1 MIRILMQKI
10 GFLPEHLIDQ
20 IKAGEVIERPSNL
33 IKELLENS
41 IDAKSSE
48 IFLHIKEAGMGLVQL
63 EDNGT
68 GIEFEELPM
77 AFTRHATSKL
87 KDYEDLYRLHTFGF
101 RGEALAS
108 ISSVSRVTCYSKTK
122 NQKGGKIVIHGGHH
136 LEHQIHPLQT
146 QGTSFYIKD
155 LFYNTPARLKFVKSH
170 SSEKKQ
176 IQKIINSFLLC
187 HPHVRFNI
195 RWDEDQVK
203 QYPENNLEKRIRQI
217 WDNKNNNNYDII
229 SFEQE
234 FEGHKINA
242 FYSPAMGKSN
252 NNKLQYL
259 FVNQRLIEDRR
270 LHSQI
275 LKTLAPYWGEGQ
287 FGHYLFFLDIPTDQ
301 IDVNVHPQKTFI
313 KFLKDSVV
321 YSLIVNGIKSSFHKN
336 EIKLQ
341 QGLQKFDKQSKDE
354 SKEVIKINN
363 KFWLTQKEHKTY
375 LIKSTQIIPYFLKR
389 YYEKNF
395 PLSNEQCLP
404 LLIGQPFED
413 RITDNKRLQELKDYG
428 FDFERIDQ
436 EHIILRTIPDLGI
449 PLNYNDLGKWALKNL
464 NNSPHEDFI
473 IETPLEGQLL
483 MSLIDKDAAW
493 VKVVNENDLEQLFV

>member
-1 MIRILMQKI
+1 MQKI

-41 IDAKSSE
+41 IDAKSTE
-48 IFLHIKEAGMGLVQL
+48 IFIHIKNAGMGLVQL
-63 EDNGT
+63 EDNGV
-68 GIEFEELPM
+68 GIDFEELPM

-122 NQKGGKIVIHGGHH
+122 NQKGAKIVIHGGHH
-136 LEHQIHPLQT
+136 LEHQLHPLQKE
-146 QGTSFYIKD
+146 GTSFYIKD
-155 LFYNTPARLKFVKSH
+155 LFYNTPARLKFVKSQ

-176 IQKIINSFLLC
+176 IQKIVNSFLLC
-187 HPHVRFNI
+187 HPKVSFNI
-195 RWDEDQVK
+195 RWDEEQIK
-203 QYPENNLEKRIRQI
+203 NYPANNFEKRIRQV
-217 WDNKNNNNYDII
+217 WGSKKSDEYDII

-234 FEGHKINA
+234 FEAHKIKA
-242 FYSPAMGKSN
+242 FYSPSLGKSN

-259 FVNQRLIEDRR
+259 FVNNRLIEDRR

-275 LKTLAPYWGEGQ
+275 LKALAPYWGEGQ

-336 EIKLQ
+336 EIKLHSGQ
-341 QGLQKFDKQSKDE
+341 QKNNDE
-354 SKEVIKINN
+354 SKEVSKGVLKINN
-363 KFWLTQKEHKTY
+363 KFWLTQKEQRTY
-375 LIKSTQIIPYFLKR
+375 LIKSSQIIPHFLQT
-389 YYEKNF
+389 YYKKNF

-413 RITDNKRLQELKDYG
+413 QTTDQNRLQELKDFG
-428 FDFERIDQ
+428 FDFERIDPD
-436 EHIILRTIPDLGI
+436 HLILRAIPDLGL
-449 PLNYNDLGKWALKNL
+449 PLNYTDLGSWAIKNL
-464 NNSPHEDFI
+464 SISPHEDFI
-473 IETPLEGQLL
+473 ISEPFEGHLL
-483 MSLIDKDAAW
+483 MSLIEEGAEW
-493 VKVVNENDLEQLFV
+493 IKVVNENDLEKLFL